1 LLLAFVCF
9 GVKYKKQIYKK
20 AKPDKQSTINEF
32 QLTPPF
38 VARSIDFFFLS
49 LDIKV
54 NESSNMS
61 TWKNLQSHALFSIQL
76 CLLSETNFSNY
87 VRKYLMWSV
96 SVVLREC
103 NFYKSLARLCW
114 NTSYAALGLSLFS
127 ETVHTCISIHAT
139 LSQIK
144 LSYKN
149 IKYGVR

>member
-1 LLLAFVCF
+1 MLLAFVCF

-87 VRKYLMWSV
+87 VRKYLM
-96 SVVLREC
+96 
-103 NFYKSLARLCW
+103 
-114 NTSYAALGLSLFS
+114 
-127 ETVHTCISIHAT
+127 
-139 LSQIK
+139 
-144 LSYKN
+144 
-149 IKYGVR
+149 